1 MIPAFYGLEEIL
13 NNVPQKLAGISDELA
28 TVKPLPQKWSKK
40 EILGHLID
48 SAANNHQRFVRMQ
61 SSDFIQFPTYQQENW
76 VSVQQWQSRSWTDII
91 NLWLLYNQHILH
103 IFKYI
108 PAHSLQNTV
117 QLGEGIYTLAFIS
130 DDYVSH
136 LQHHLQQIIDL

>member
-1 MIPAFYGLEEIL
+1 MIHAFYGLEEIL
-13 NNVPQKLAGISDELA
+13 NSIPQKLFGIIDELA

-61 SSDFIQFPTYQQENW
+61 SSAFIQFPTYQQENW
-76 VSVQQWQSRSWTDII
+76 VAVQQWQSRSWTDII

-103 IFKYI
+103 IFKHI
-108 PAHSLQNTV
+108 PAHSVQNRV

-130 DDYVSH
+130 DDYVTH